1 MKITDSLGLNKNI
14 TSSQNDDIHNQCSSP
29 IGSMDSIV
37 VVESENGDRHD
48 FTTLQVCETNL
59 NFQNVTKYQ
68 LAVSKYIAVLT
79 FVSKISSSS
88 NIILH
93 YTPTLY
99 IHILSPMCVLY
110 KYISPC

>member
-14 TSSQNDDIHNQCSSP
+14 TSSQDDDIHNQCSSP

-59 NFQNVTKYQ
+59 IFQV
-68 LAVSKYIAVLT
+68 
-79 FVSKISSSS
+79 FS
-88 NIILH
+88 NIEKIHTRSSAAAL
-93 YTPTLY
+93 YVLISQTFSTLKSMQ
-99 IHILSPMCVLY
+99 HHNS
-110 KYISPC
+110 

>member
-68 LAVSKYIAVLT
+68 LAVSNYIAMLT

-93 YTPTLY
+93 YTPTYTLQTY
-99 IHILSPMCVLY
+99 TKSYVCPI
-110 KYISPC
+110 